1 MRQLVIITPARVAN
15 RSMPHAQG
23 VYGPLWKD
31 LYRFLAVKYRI
42 NDQSMRLICE
52 DVFRYIDA
60 EVMRNG
66 EYFSVP
72 GFGTF
77 RRMQEP
83 SATSHDG
90 SPAEWMKLDRRFR
103 KYNRALFTD
112 QEDDEDAG
120 PRED

>member
-77 RRMQEP
+77 RRMEQGNGWD
-83 SATSHDG
+83 TNT
-90 SPAEWMKLDRRFR
+90 PAEWMKLDRRFR

-112 QEDDEDAG
+112 QEDAEDAG
-120 PRED
+120 PREG